1 MPLVWPPV
9 TVDGHRYVDGGA
21 TVLAAIGRNV
31 LDPAQRQASAR
42 AGYEQAALV
51 VDEVRGRLARRL
63 TRQEG
68 CWPLRRRP

>member
-21 TVLAAIGRNV
+21 TALAAIGRNV